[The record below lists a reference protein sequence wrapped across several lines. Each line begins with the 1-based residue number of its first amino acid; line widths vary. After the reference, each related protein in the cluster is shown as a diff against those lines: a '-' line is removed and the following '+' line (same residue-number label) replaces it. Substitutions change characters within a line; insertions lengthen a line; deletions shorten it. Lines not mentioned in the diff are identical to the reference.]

1 MNSSEVGIDASFLL
15 KILLP
20 EDKSE
25 KAEELWKSWIKDSIK
40 VVALTLIVF
49 EISSVLRNKIDRGV
63 LENDDARELFNQ
75 VKCLDFTII
84 YTEDLLESAWEI
96 GEILKPPV
104 LYDCFYIALSKFLD
118 IPLWTAD
125 TKLYNSAKEKFP
137 FINVI

>member
-1 MNSSEVGIDASFLL
+1 MNDSRVVVDASLLL

-25 KAEELWKSWIKDSIK
+25 QAERLWKGWIKDSIEI
-40 VVALTLIVF
+40 VAPTLIIF
-49 EISSVLRNKIDRGV
+49 EVSSVLKNKVYRGI
-63 LENDDARELFNQ
+63 LENSDALKLINQ
-75 VKCLDFTII
+75 IKHLDLTLI
-84 YTEDLLESAWEI
+84 YTEDLVDLAWEI
-96 GEILKPPV
+96 SEILKAPV